1 MFKKLLQKLVVLKK
15 ENDQFSDELVQELRQ
30 ISEQVSLNDVAKD
43 RLKGNLLQ
51 AVENG
56 ETELPTNFCR
66 LADQIEESTRPVIL
80 NGAGKYAMW
89 TSIKE
94 NISNTDQLSAWSFV
108 RNWRASL
115 ASFLIF
121 VMLLGTLVLLPTDG
135 RILYAAKI
143 TFLEEVKGE
152 VYVNREGNVMSV
164 NSNFTLEEG
173 DLIFTR
179 SGSFVTIRYLDDS
192 VTRLGENTSLE
203 IRRLYVRPD
212 NQVETQV
219 ELNLVNGQIWAGV
232 YNLVDQD
239 SKFVVET
246 SNAKAMV
253 NSKAAFELK
262 ASQDATTIA
271 VFDNVVDVTSKAVGD
286 KKVQPVVSGF
296 KAKVEAHTFL
306 AYDNGVSVEKNTLK
320 QDDWAIMNIELDG
333 KHQERLKEEGQ
344 KLISDKVASE
354 ESLLSFLGDFK
365 DSTKS
370 LFSNSELEQARS
382 RYISASMGFIK
393 AQQILKDADKIGAAN
408 KREATPLLLQF
419 RTTIRELMDDQDRLM
434 KTNEN
439 EAKRFYEDLKSDLAL
454 QRKGL
459 SLVLPRENLYAAKEM
474 LSEVSSYL
482 ATNEID
488 KKEYLLAKSR
498 SKLYEAQ
505 QLIAKND
512 LKGAEAVM
520 EAYWKGIDKLISN
533 EQADLTEDG
542 KNALRDLITEQ
553 IDQYKV
559 LTALQSDLD
568 AKGDQKFSGLVNK
581 LKKESLDRL
590 TVLVKT
596 FENQGLPES
605 MLNEI
610 QSMVES
616 YQEQSIQKNDIL
628 TEISQIEATK
638 DLDALDQGVIV
649 DIESSPEL
657 ESTK

>member
-15 ENDQFSDELVQELRQ
+15 EKDNFSDEFVQKLQ
-30 ISEQVSLNDVAKD
+30 HISKDVNLDNLAKD
-43 RLKGNLLQ
+43 RLKTNLLR
-51 AVENG
+51 AIENG
-56 ETELPTNFCR
+56 ETELPTSFCR
-66 LADQIEESTRPVIL
+66 LAEKIQESTSPVIL

-89 TSIKE
+89 TNIKE
-94 NISNTDQLSAWSFV
+94 NISDIDQLSPWSFV

-203 IRRLYVRPD
+203 IRRLYVQPD

-286 KKVQPVVSGF
+286 NKVQPVVSGF

-306 AYDNGVSVEKNTLK
+306 AYDNGVSIEKNSLK

-333 KHQERLKEEGQ
+333 KHQEKLKEEGQ

-370 LFSNSELEQARS
+370 LFSNSELEQARN

-393 AQQILKDADKIGAAN
+393 AQQILRDADKIGAAN

-419 RTTIRELMDDQDRLM
+419 RTTIRQLMDDQDRLM

-439 EAKRFYEDLKSDLAL
+439 EAKRFYDDLKSDLAL

-512 LKGAEAVM
+512 LKGAEAIM
-520 EAYWKGIDKLISN
+520 EAYWKGIDSLISN
-533 EQADLTEDG
+533 EKADLTEDG
-542 KNALRDLITEQ
+542 KNALRDLISEQ
-553 IDQYKV
+553 IDQYKI
-559 LTALQSDLD
+559 LTALQSDLA

-616 YQEQSIQKNDIL
+616 YQEQSTQKNDIL
-628 TEISQIEATK
+628 IEISQIEATK
-638 DLDALDQGVIV
+638 DLDKVDQEVIV
-649 DIESSPEL
+649 DVESSPEL
-657 ESTK
+657 ESAN

>member
-51 AVENG
+51 AIENG
-56 ETELPTNFCR
+56 ETELPTSFCR

-333 KHQERLKEEGQ
+333 KHQEKLKEEGQ

-393 AQQILKDADKIGAAN
+393 AQQILKDAEKIGAAN

-419 RTTIRELMDDQDRLM
+419 RTTIRELMNDQDRLM

-439 EAKRFYEDLKSDLAL
+439 EAKRFYDDLKSDLAL

-459 SLVLPRENLYAAKEM
+459 SLVLPREDLYAAKEV

-638 DLDALDQGVIV
+638 DLDAVDQGVIV

>member
-15 ENDQFSDELVQELRQ
+15 ENDQFSDELVLELRQ

-51 AVENG
+51 AIENG
-56 ETELPTNFCR
+56 ETELPTSFCR
-66 LADQIEESTRPVIL
+66 LADQIEESTRPVTL

-333 KHQERLKEEGQ
+333 KHQEKLKEEGQ

-393 AQQILKDADKIGAAN
+393 AQQILKDAEKIGAAN

-419 RTTIRELMDDQDRLM
+419 RTTIRELMNDQDRLM

-439 EAKRFYEDLKSDLAL
+439 EAKRFYDDLKSDLAL

-459 SLVLPRENLYAAKEM
+459 SLVLPREDLYAAKEV

>member
-15 ENDQFSDELVQELRQ
+15 ENDQFSDKLAQDLRQ

-51 AVENG
+51 AIENG

-66 LADQIEESTRPVIL
+66 LADQIEESTRPVTL

-89 TSIKE
+89 ISIKE

-152 VYVNREGNVMSV
+152 VYVNREGNVLSV
-164 NSNFTLEEG
+164 NDNFTLEEG

-262 ASQDATTIA
+262 ANQHATTIA

-306 AYDNGVSVEKNTLK
+306 AYDNGVSVEKNNLK
-320 QDDWAIMNIELDG
+320 QDDWAILNIELDG
-333 KHQERLKEEGQ
+333 KHQEKLKEEGQ
-344 KLISDKVASE
+344 KMISDKVASE

-382 RYISASMGFIK
+382 KYISASMGFIK
-393 AQQILKDADKIGAAN
+393 AQQILKDADQIGAVN

-419 RTTIRELMDDQDRLM
+419 RTTIRELMEDHDRLM
-434 KTNEN
+434 KTDET
-439 EAKRFYEDLKSDLAL
+439 EAKRFYDDLKSDLAL
-454 QRKGL
+454 QRKAL

-474 LSEVSSYL
+474 LSDVSSYL
-482 ATNEID
+482 ANNEID
-488 KKEYLLAKSR
+488 KKEYLLAKSK

-512 LKGAEAVM
+512 LKAAEAVM
-520 EAYWKGIDKLISN
+520 EAYWKGIDSLISN
-533 EQADLTEDG
+533 EQVNLTEDG
-542 KNALRDLITEQ
+542 KNALSDLMTEQ

-568 AKGDQKFSGLVNK
+568 ARGDQKFSGMVNN

-605 MLNEI
+605 ILNEI
-610 QSMVES
+610 QSMVER
-616 YQEQSIQKNDIL
+616 YQEQSVQKSDIL
-628 TEISQIEATK
+628 TEISQIEATQ
-638 DLDALDQGVIV
+638 DLDEVDQVIV

-657 ESTK
+657 ESAKE